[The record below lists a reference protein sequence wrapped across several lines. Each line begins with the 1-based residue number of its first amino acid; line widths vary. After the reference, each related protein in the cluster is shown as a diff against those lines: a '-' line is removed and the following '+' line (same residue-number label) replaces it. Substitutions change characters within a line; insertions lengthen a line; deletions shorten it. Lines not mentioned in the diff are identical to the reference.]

1 MFGNNI
7 TLPFLKTTK
16 VPPKI
21 IDSRTSPDIIV
32 KEGSS
37 VNLTC
42 DALGSPEPR
51 IMWKRE
57 DNQMIKYDAGE
68 GN

>member
-1 MFGNNI
+1 M
-7 TLPFLKTTK
+7 
-16 VPPKI
+16 
-21 IDSRTSPDIIV
+21 
-32 KEGSS
+32 KEGNS
-37 VNLTC
+37 VNMTC

-68 GN
+68 GNYKIK

>member
-1 MFGNNI
+1 MVCPWDTNYRI
-7 TLPFLKTTK
+7 QIS

-32 KEGSS
+32 KEGNS
-37 VNLTC
+37 VNMTC

>member
-1 MFGNNI
+1 M
-7 TLPFLKTTK
+7 
-16 VPPKI
+16 
-21 IDSRTSPDIIV
+21 
-32 KEGSS
+32 
-37 VNLTC
+37 NLTC

-68 GN
+68 GTKIVKLKNIFMVISKKGVFISRNRFVMV

>member
-1 MFGNNI
+1 M
-7 TLPFLKTTK
+7 
-16 VPPKI
+16 
-21 IDSRTSPDIIV
+21 
-32 KEGSS
+32 
-37 VNLTC
+37 TC

-68 GN
+68 GNQKTEENDSFLHQL